1 MAKKSSTQAVLDAV
15 RELHSQQQIVTRQT
29 LVELTGLKPGVVD
42 DRLSVLVDDL
52 LVLRVERG
60 VFVPAPQFDPPRPI
74 TITQI
79 PGGWAKVEISDDHVI
94 TLTPAEKRML
104 GELLAGAAQQ
114 FAAIDIGH
122 SNQILAAELAVKIK
136 RLEKEVA
143 SLRTNLTRGG
153 EGQIDLFADASD
165 DEIPLHQEIRRNGS
179 E

>member
-1 MAKKSSTQAVLDAV
+1 MKKSSTQVVLDAV

-122 SNQILAAELAVKIK
+122 SNQIPGRRAGDQDTEAGK
-136 RLEKEVA
+136 RSGSIA
-143 SLRTNLTRGG
+143 
-153 EGQIDLFADASD
+153 
-165 DEIPLHQEIRRNGS
+165 RRQDRWWATHLS
-179 E
+179 HE

>member
-1 MAKKSSTQAVLDAV
+1 MVKKSSTQAVLDAV

-122 SNQILAAELAVKIK
+122 SNQILAAELALKIRK
-136 RLEKEVA
+136 LEREVA
-143 SLRTNLTRGG
+143 ALRADRTDGGQLT
-153 EGQIDLFADASD
+153 LAMSD
-165 DEIPLHQEIRRNGS
+165 VAAVQ
-179 E
+179 